1 MFKRDVILR
10 HIVDEEARS
19 FPFVQYLHNRR
30 VFADRDFGPAPT
42 AAGAAAAAPDADDS
56 DAAAPD
62 ADESAT

>member
-1 MFKRDVILR
+1 M
-10 HIVDEEARS
+10 
-19 FPFVQYLHNRR
+19 QYLHNRR